1 MVLFGTGIFV
11 GIIIGMIVL
20 SVAICDDDDQNDNE
34 D

>member
-1 MVLFGTGIFV
+1 MVLFGTGFFV

-20 SVAICDDDDQNDNE
+20 SVAICDGDDQNDNE